1 MIEDKMVRSGF
12 LEHKILTYGL
22 KAFFVFSKK
31 KNSEDTIMP
40 LWGNMHVLRG
50 FFILFFY

>member
-12 LEHKILTYGL
+12 LGHKILTYGL

-31 KNSEDTIMP
+31 KIVKIQSCPCGEICMC
-40 LWGNMHVLRG
+40 
-50 FFILFFY
+50 